1 MYNNRNFPLNNL
13 KKCKK
18 AERKRNPYARVSVI
32 IIDEIKTSNLDRI
45 MRKTVLT
52 LVLAAICMLA
62 AARPVKY
69 DLKGQFPAALNGKKV
84 VVYAIAN
91 DRTPVDSTV
100 VKGGKFA
107 LSGTWKEPAV
117 AQLMVTGG
125 KLTKVVL
132 FALEDGAVSFTYD
145 GDKLL
150 AKGGKRTAAMA
161 EYDRIMKEYGNKM
174 SRDEQMKLVKE
185 YREEG
190 TSEARKAEIM
200 KAFEDAERPF
210 NEAAKSFLKQNKDNM
225 VGAFYYS
232 RLYNLLSKDEQKELI
247 ASASDEFLN
256 YPSVKRILEQQ
267 EAAKRQEVGQKF
279 TDFEMADKDGKMHK
293 LSEYIGEGKYVL
305 LDFWASWCGPCR
317 AEMPNVKAAYA
328 KYHEKGFD
336 IVGVSLDSK
345 RDAWLKAI
353 DDMQM
358 PWHHLSDLKGWDCA
372 ASTLYGV
379 NGIPCTLLIGPN
391 GKIIAR
397 NLRGEALGDKLADEF
412 GMTAPGKGVNFN
424 DGKTFA
430 DILALAKKEGKP
442 VFVDCY
448 TEWCGPCKMM
458 AHKEFPKKEAG
469 DYFNKK
475 FVCWKVDMEKGEG
488 VELAKRYDV
497 NAFPTFLI
505 LDADGN
511 LTGRCVGAAGIT
523 DFIKKVEDAMK
534 EEKGLAWYQKEYNK
548 GNRDQKFLTDY
559 LKVLDDNYMRGEM
572 KNVAT
577 ALLEGKSAAEIAAS
591 KDLYAAFEKGSYG
604 IDDDLFLAM
613 YKERATVAA
622 NQGEKAV
629 QALDRTWKNGGL
641 RCMSFDGK
649 TYKGF
654 DKNKFKAFKQKMK
667 EYGVPDAEKIAED
680 VLCDNASYAKD
691 YATMMKYLKKSVQ
704 QGDVE
709 DMQLQYKLEQVVE
722 DKPQDKKLMGE
733 VAKLANMRIAQL
745 KQKDTSGERKFKMDG
760 KEITV
765 TEFMIQKYQ
774 EMIK

>member
-1 MYNNRNFPLNNL
+1 M
-13 KKCKK
+13 KK
-18 AERKRNPYARVSVI
+18 S
-32 IIDEIKTSNLDRI
+32 L
-45 MRKTVLT
+45 LT
-52 LVLAAICMLA
+52 IVMAMIGMLA
-62 AARPVKY
+62 MANPVKY

-132 FALEDGAVSFTYD
+132 FALEDDAVSFTYD

-424 DGKTFA
+424 EGKTFA
-430 DILALAKKEGKP
+430 EVLALAKKEGKP

-448 TEWCGPCKMM
+448 TSWCGPCKMM
-458 AHKEFPKKEAG
+458 ANKEFPKKEAG

-488 VELAKRYDV
+488 VDLAKRYDV

-604 IDDDLFLAM
+604 IDDASCEAGIDSVTGRL
-613 YKERATVAA
+613 YRHAA
-622 NQGEKAV
+622 RLLLHGLHHPHQ
-629 QALDRTWKNGGL
+629 RT
-641 RCMSFDGK
+641 
-649 TYKGF
+649 
-654 DKNKFKAFKQKMK
+654 
-667 EYGVPDAEKIAED
+667 
-680 VLCDNASYAKD
+680 
-691 YATMMKYLKKSVQ
+691 
-704 QGDVE
+704 
-709 DMQLQYKLEQVVE
+709 LQC
-722 DKPQDKKLMGE
+722 
-733 VAKLANMRIAQL
+733 AWA
-745 KQKDTSGERKFKMDG
+745 
-760 KEITV
+760 
-765 TEFMIQKYQ
+765 
-774 EMIK
+774 

>member
-1 MYNNRNFPLNNL
+1 M
-13 KKCKK
+13 KKMKK
-18 AERKRNPYARVSVI
+18 S
-32 IIDEIKTSNLDRI
+32 L
-45 MRKTVLT
+45 LT
-52 LVLAAICMLA
+52 IVMAMVGMLA
-62 AARPVKY
+62 MANPVKY

-305 LDFWASWCGPCR
+305 LDFWDGKMHKLSEYIGEGKYVLLDFWASWCGPCR
-317 AEMPNVKAAYA
+317 AEMPNVKAAYE
-328 KYHEKGFD
+328 KYHDKGFD

-345 RDAWLKAI
+345 REAWLKAI
-353 DDMQM
+353 DDMQL
-358 PWHHLSDLKGWDCA
+358 PWHHLSDLKYWDCA
-372 ASTLYGV
+372 ASKLYGV

-424 DGKTFA
+424 DGKTFSEV
-430 DILALAKKEGKP
+430 LALAKKEGKP

-448 TEWCGPCKMM
+448 TSWCGPCKMM
-458 AHKEFPKKEAG
+458 ANKEFPKKEAG

-488 VELAKRYDV
+488 VGLAKRYDV

-577 ALLEGKSAAEIAAS
+577 ALLEGKSAAQIAAS

-629 QALDRTWKNGGL
+629 QALDRTWKDGGL

-680 VLCDNASYAKD
+680 VLCDNASYGKD

>member
-424 DGKTFA
+424 DGKTFSEV
-430 DILALAKKEGKP
+430 LALAKKEGKP

-448 TEWCGPCKMM
+448 TSWCGPCKMM
-458 AHKEFPKKEAG
+458 ANKEFPKKEAG

>member
-1 MYNNRNFPLNNL
+1 MM
-13 KKCKK
+13 KK
-18 AERKRNPYARVSVI
+18 S
-32 IIDEIKTSNLDRI
+32 L
-45 MRKTVLT
+45 LT
-52 LVLAAICMLA
+52 FVMAMVGMLA
-62 AARPVKY
+62 MAGPVKY
-69 DLKGQFPAALNGKKV
+69 SLKGQFPAALNGKKV

-91 DRTPVDSTV
+91 DRVPVDSTV
-100 VKGGKFA
+100 VRGGKFA
-107 LSGTWKEPAV
+107 LSGTYAEPTI

-132 FALEDGAVSFTYD
+132 FALDDEPATFTYD

-412 GMTAPGKGVNFN
+412 GMTAPGKGVDFN
-424 DGKTFA
+424 EGKTFA
-430 DILALAKKEGKP
+430 EVLALAKKEGKP

-448 TEWCGPCKMM
+448 TSWCGPCKMM
-458 AHKEFPKKEAG
+458 ANKEFPKKEAG

-475 FVCWKVDMEKGEG
+475 FVNWKVDMEKGEG
-488 VELAKRYDV
+488 VDLAKRYDV
-497 NAFPTFLI
+497 HAFPTFLI

-511 LTGRCVGAAGIT
+511 LTGRTVGAAGIT

-534 EEKGLAWYQKEYNK
+534 EEKGLPWYQKKFNE
-548 GNRDQKFLTDY
+548 GQRDAKFLKEYMD
-559 LKVLDDNYMRGEM
+559 VLENNYMRG
-572 KNVAT
+572 KIKDVAL
-577 ALLEGKSAAEIAAS
+577 AALEGKSAADIAADKS
-591 KDLYAAFEKGSYG
+591 LFEIFGKGNFTP
-604 IDDDLFLAM
+604 DDQLFLDVYAN
-613 YKERATVAA
+613 RALVAEK
-622 NQGEKAV
+622 QGENAV
-629 QALDRTWKNGGL
+629 KALDDMWKRYGMTSL
-641 RCMSFDGK
+641 KFDGK
-649 TYKGF
+649 EYQGF
-654 DKNKFKAFKQKMK
+654 DKAKFKTYQAMLKQ
-667 EYGVPDAEKIAED
+667 YAVPGAARMTDY
-680 VLCDNASYAKD
+680 VLCNNASYAKD
-691 YATMMKYLKKSVQ
+691 YATMLKYIKKDLK
-704 QGDVE
+704 QGNAD
-709 DMQLQYKLEQVVE
+709 DMQIQYMLESVVK
-722 DKPQDKKLMGE
+722 DKAQDKKLMGE
-733 VAKLANMRIAQL
+733 VAKIANARIEQL
-745 KQKDTSGERKFKMDG
+745 KLKDTSGERKFKMDG

>member
-1 MYNNRNFPLNNL
+1 
-13 KKCKK
+13 
-18 AERKRNPYARVSVI
+18 
-32 IIDEIKTSNLDRI
+32 
-45 MRKTVLT
+45 
-52 LVLAAICMLA
+52 
-62 AARPVKY
+62 
-69 DLKGQFPAALNGKKV
+69 
-84 VVYAIAN
+84 
-91 DRTPVDSTV
+91 
-100 VKGGKFA
+100 
-107 LSGTWKEPAV
+107 
-117 AQLMVTGG
+117 
-125 KLTKVVL
+125 
-132 FALEDGAVSFTYD
+132 
-145 GDKLL
+145 
-150 AKGGKRTAAMA
+150 
-161 EYDRIMKEYGNKM
+161 
-174 SRDEQMKLVKE
+174 
-185 YREEG
+185 
-190 TSEARKAEIM
+190 
-200 KAFEDAERPF
+200 
-210 NEAAKSFLKQNKDNM
+210 
-225 VGAFYYS
+225 
-232 RLYNLLSKDEQKELI
+232 
-247 ASASDEFLN
+247 
-256 YPSVKRILEQQ
+256 
-267 EAAKRQEVGQKF
+267 
-279 TDFEMADKDGKMHK
+279 
-293 LSEYIGEGKYVL
+293 
-305 LDFWASWCGPCR
+305 
-317 AEMPNVKAAYA
+317 MP
-328 KYHEKGFD
+328 
-336 IVGVSLDSK
+336 
-345 RDAWLKAI
+345 
-353 DDMQM
+353 
-358 PWHHLSDLKGWDCA
+358 
-372 ASTLYGV
+372 
-379 NGIPCTLLIGPN
+379 
-391 GKIIAR
+391 
-397 NLRGEALGDKLADEF
+397 
-412 GMTAPGKGVNFN
+412 
-424 DGKTFA
+424 
-430 DILALAKKEGKP
+430 
-442 VFVDCY
+442 
-448 TEWCGPCKMM
+448 
-458 AHKEFPKKEAG
+458 
-469 DYFNKK
+469 
-475 FVCWKVDMEKGEG
+475 
-488 VELAKRYDV
+488 
-497 NAFPTFLI
+497 

>member
-1 MYNNRNFPLNNL
+1 
-13 KKCKK
+13 
-18 AERKRNPYARVSVI
+18 
-32 IIDEIKTSNLDRI
+32 

-107 LSGTWKEPAV
+107 LSGTWKEPSV

-424 DGKTFA
+424 EGKTFSEV
-430 DILALAKKEGKP
+430 LALAKKEGKP

-448 TEWCGPCKMM
+448 TSWCGPCKMM
-458 AHKEFPKKEAG
+458 ANKEFPKKEAG

-534 EEKGLAWYQKEYNK
+534 EEKGLAW
-548 GNRDQKFLTDY
+548 
-559 LKVLDDNYMRGEM
+559 
-572 KNVAT
+572 
-577 ALLEGKSAAEIAAS
+577 
-591 KDLYAAFEKGSYG
+591 
-604 IDDDLFLAM
+604 
-613 YKERATVAA
+613 
-622 NQGEKAV
+622 
-629 QALDRTWKNGGL
+629 
-641 RCMSFDGK
+641 
-649 TYKGF
+649 
-654 DKNKFKAFKQKMK
+654 
-667 EYGVPDAEKIAED
+667 
-680 VLCDNASYAKD
+680 
-691 YATMMKYLKKSVQ
+691 
-704 QGDVE
+704 
-709 DMQLQYKLEQVVE
+709 
-722 DKPQDKKLMGE
+722 
-733 VAKLANMRIAQL
+733 
-745 KQKDTSGERKFKMDG
+745 
-760 KEITV
+760 
-765 TEFMIQKYQ
+765 
-774 EMIK
+774 

>member
-1 MYNNRNFPLNNL
+1 M
-13 KKCKK
+13 KKMKK
-18 AERKRNPYARVSVI
+18 S
-32 IIDEIKTSNLDRI
+32 L
-45 MRKTVLT
+45 LT
-52 LVLAAICMLA
+52 IVMAMVGMLA
-62 AARPVKY
+62 MANPVKY

-84 VVYAIAN
+84 VVYAIGN

-107 LSGTWKEPAV
+107 LSGTYKEPAM
-117 AQLMVTGG
+117 AQLMVSGG
-125 KLTKVVL
+125 KFSKVVL
-132 FALEDGAVSFTYD
+132 FALEDDATTFTYD
-145 GDKLL
+145 GNELQV
-150 AKGGKRTAAMA
+150 KGGKRSAALA
-161 EYDRIMKEYGNKM
+161 DYNRIMKENMAKQPPREELQKLVAEY
-174 SRDEQMKLVKE
+174 RDEK
-185 YREEG
+185 
-190 TSEARKAEIM
+190 TPEARKKEISDY
-200 KAFEDAERPF
+200 FDELERPF
-210 NEAAKSFLKQNKDNM
+210 NEAVKGWLKKNNDNAI
-225 VGAFYYS
+225 GAFYYP
-232 RLYNLLSKDEQKELI
+232 RLYIRLSKDEQEKLLKT
-247 ASASDEFLN
+247 ASDEFLSN
-256 YPSVKRILEQQ
+256 QGVKQLIEQQ

-345 RDAWLKAI
+345 REAWLKAI
-353 DDMQM
+353 DDMQL
-358 PWHHLSDLKGWDCA
+358 PWHHLSDLKYWDCA
-372 ASTLYGV
+372 ASKLYGV

-424 DGKTFA
+424 EGKTFA
-430 DILALAKKEGKP
+430 EVLALAKKEGKP

-448 TEWCGPCKMM
+448 TSWCGPCKMM
-458 AHKEFPKKEAG
+458 ANKEFPKKEAG

-475 FVCWKVDMEKGEG
+475 FVNWKVDMEKGEG
-488 VELAKRYDV
+488 VGLAKRYDV

-577 ALLEGKSAAEIAAS
+577 ALLEGKSVAEIAAS

-765 TEFMIQKYQ
+765 TEFIIQKYQ

>member
-84 VVYAIAN
+84 MVYAIAN

-132 FALEDGAVSFTYD
+132 FALEDDAVSFTYD

-317 AEMPNVKAAYA
+317 AEMPNVKAAYE
-328 KYHEKGFD
+328 KYHDKGFD

-424 DGKTFA
+424 DGKTFSEV
-430 DILALAKKEGKP
+430 LALAKKEGKP

-448 TEWCGPCKMM
+448 TSWCGPCKMM
-458 AHKEFPKKEAG
+458 ANKEFPKKEAG

-475 FVCWKVDMEKGEG
+475 FVNWKVDMEKGEG

-523 DFIKKVEDAMK
+523 DFIKKVEDAVK

>member
-1 MYNNRNFPLNNL
+1 
-13 KKCKK
+13 
-18 AERKRNPYARVSVI
+18 
-32 IIDEIKTSNLDRI
+32 
-45 MRKTVLT
+45 
-52 LVLAAICMLA
+52 
-62 AARPVKY
+62 
-69 DLKGQFPAALNGKKV
+69 
-84 VVYAIAN
+84 
-91 DRTPVDSTV
+91 
-100 VKGGKFA
+100 
-107 LSGTWKEPAV
+107 
-117 AQLMVTGG
+117 
-125 KLTKVVL
+125 
-132 FALEDGAVSFTYD
+132 
-145 GDKLL
+145 
-150 AKGGKRTAAMA
+150 
-161 EYDRIMKEYGNKM
+161 
-174 SRDEQMKLVKE
+174 
-185 YREEG
+185 
-190 TSEARKAEIM
+190 
-200 KAFEDAERPF
+200 
-210 NEAAKSFLKQNKDNM
+210 
-225 VGAFYYS
+225 
-232 RLYNLLSKDEQKELI
+232 
-247 ASASDEFLN
+247 
-256 YPSVKRILEQQ
+256 
-267 EAAKRQEVGQKF
+267 
-279 TDFEMADKDGKMHK
+279 MADKDGKMHK

-458 AHKEFPKKEAG
+458 ANKEFPKKEAG